1 MVVAGE
7 EAVLLVLLLARPP
20 LPLVLGVTLPLL
32 FDLLLDSGSGAGDEV
47 DVGVSL

>member
-20 LPLVLGVTLPLL
+20 LPLVLGVTLPL
-32 FDLLLDSGSGAGDEV
+32 FDLLLDSGGGAGDES